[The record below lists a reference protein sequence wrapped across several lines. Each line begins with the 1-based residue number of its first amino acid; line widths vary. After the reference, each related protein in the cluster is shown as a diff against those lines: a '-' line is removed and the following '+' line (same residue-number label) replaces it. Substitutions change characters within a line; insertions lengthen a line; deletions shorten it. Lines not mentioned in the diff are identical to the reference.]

1 MKGEAVVALLSF
13 MMMCVATHTV
23 GASESANCVDF
34 EPAPDEYDWI
44 QLVTDE
50 WLKGEL
56 ITLYDDELTFDSETL
71 GVLSLDWEEIRS
83 FYSHYSYRI
92 NIQGLA
98 PLTGQL
104 LIDSDHVR
112 LDIDG
117 NTREFPRQYL
127 VAITP
132 AADRELDNWRA
143 DATFGTNIR
152 QGNAETVEF
161 NLLAGIERRTPRS
174 RINID
179 YLGNFNEADGEQVA
193 NNHRINGTWD
203 LFSGNRFF
211 WRPVISQ
218 IYRDPFQNINRQ
230 GTLETGVGYEIID
243 NPRTEWWITGGLGA
257 NFIRYQSVEP
267 GEPSSNTSPAFS
279 LGTDFETELTSWMD
293 YAFLMHMTFLD
304 DASGA
309 YQHHLLSTLST
320 DLTGNFDLNISVIW
334 DRIGKPQQRADG
346 STPEKDD
353 FRLMIGLGYEF

>member
-13 MMMCVATHTV
+13 MMMSVATHTV
-23 GASESANCVDF
+23 GASESADGVDF
-34 EPAPDEYDWI
+34 EPAPNEYDWI
-44 QLVTDE
+44 QMVTDE

-83 FYSHYSYRI
+83 FHSHHSYRI
-92 NIQGLA
+92 SIQGLA
-98 PLTGQL
+98 PLAGQL
-104 LIDSDHVR
+104 LIDSGHVR

-117 NTREFPRQYL
+117 KTREFPRQYL
-127 VAITP
+127 VTITP
-132 AADRELDNWRA
+132 AAYRELDNWRA

-161 NLLAGIERRTPRS
+161 NLLASIERRTPRS
-174 RINID
+174 RINVD

-203 LFSGNRFF
+203 LFSGSRFF

-218 IYRDPFQNINRQ
+218 IYRDPFQNISRQ
-230 GTLETGVGYEIID
+230 GTLETGVGYELID
-243 NPRTEWWITGGLGA
+243 NPRTEWWITSGLGA

-267 GEPSSNTSPAFS
+267 GEPSSDTSPAFS

-304 DASGA
+304 DTSGT

-320 DLTGNFDLNISVIW
+320 DLTGNFDLDISFIW

-353 FRLMIGLGYEF
+353 YRLMIGLGYEL